1 MSSNL
6 QATSNSPASGELST
20 SISRDPGRSYRPPS
34 IEGLDFSPLP
44 PAVEDELVQQLFTPV
59 EPSNEVLELATA
71 EPPAWSL
78 DDDGMNNSLFGDGQ
92 HGDERELGQENQ
104 RTTMSTTGL
113 TPASFPS
120 TPSYEPTPT
129 TLRPQECSSSPSSI
143 STHTSTSSF
152 SALASSTST
161 YEAKDQNRKRLKRKV
176 DDTRL
181 ESRPQASFEKEEE

>member
-1 MSSNL
+1 MSSKL
-6 QATSNSPASGELST
+6 QATSNSPASEELST
-20 SISRDPGRSYRPPS
+20 SIPRNPGRSYRPPS

-59 EPSNEVLELATA
+59 EPSNEVLELAIA

-104 RTTMSTTGL
+104 RKTMSMTGS

-120 TPSYEPTPT
+120 TPSYEPTP

-161 YEAKDQNRKRLKRKV
+161 YQAKDHNRKRLKRKV
-176 DDTRL
+176 GDTRL
-181 ESRPQASFEKEEE
+181 ESRPRASFEKEEE